1 MRRIVYLSP
10 FSRTEITGGIKTAFR
25 HVELLSGMG
34 IEASV
39 FAPDGRPTWFSSKA
53 TLNAKATLTDVDD
66 LLSDRT
72 NLVVFPE
79 TLRGVLAQAAQRA
92 APAAKAL
99 LCQNQYYAFNELIPR
114 FTYEQLGFVK
124 LMTVSA
130 VAKGF
135 LERVFPPATF
145 EVLPVWVDQT
155 MFFPR
160 QKQLRIAVIPSK
172 LPAHYD
178 LIRNIF
184 LAKFPKLRHIPWDV
198 IVDKS
203 EAEVAETLGQATILL
218 SLNNMESVGLV
229 PLEAMASGCLV
240 VGFHGYGGLE
250 YATEANGVWTRP
262 DHLEETADALAE
274 VLTGIERG
282 DERWQGMRKAG
293 EGTARR
299 FNRRALEEAL
309 RKTFAPWEN

>member
-66 LLSDRT
+66 LLCDRT

-79 TLRGVLAQAAQRA
+79 TLRGVLARAAQRA

-114 FTYEQLGFVK
+114 FTYEQLGLVT

-135 LERVFPPATF
+135 LEQVFPRATF

-172 LPAHYD
+172 LPAHYQ

-203 EAEVAETLGQATILL
+203 EAEVAETLGQ
-218 SLNNMESVGLV
+218 
-229 PLEAMASGCLV
+229 
-240 VGFHGYGGLE
+240 
-250 YATEANGVWTRP
+250 
-262 DHLEETADALAE
+262 
-274 VLTGIERG
+274 
-282 DERWQGMRKAG
+282 
-293 EGTARR
+293 
-299 FNRRALEEAL
+299 
-309 RKTFAPWEN
+309 